1 MKSRENPYLIIL
13 KFVKVMK
20 RKFFMACA
28 ALVVSAATVVGVK
41 AYNHSQLS
49 DLAPKFPKEKTVNIS
64 SIGVELVLDSPNSM
78 FYVDDCVIMQSTS
91 ANNKNV
97 Y

>member
-1 MKSRENPYLIIL
+1 
-13 KFVKVMK
+13 MK

-41 AYNHSQLS
+41 AYNYSQLS